1 MKTQEEI
8 ELEFRDE
15 QTVKNFPGYSA
26 KLEFRPL
33 RKTDSA
39 ILAPVFRSSAKS
51 IRTYLSSYQYA
62 DRWSMKDT
70 QAFVSA
76 CVNDDFPSMHYL
88 FLIGNQVVAIASF
101 HGFGE
106 NLHDVQVVLAVF
118 GQHQGKGIGK
128 AVAKTMKKLA
138 FEVWGFRSLWWIVDA
153 TNRPSMKLAQEI
165 GCHRD
170 STFEEAVKHGESG
183 SGLWHRFVVDR
194 DPSLAPAIL
203 QGASMEYWS
212 EPKSA
217 GLLRAVIESRAS

>member
-1 MKTQEEI
+1 
-8 ELEFRDE
+8 
-15 QTVKNFPGYSA
+15 
-26 KLEFRPL
+26 
-33 RKTDSA
+33 
-39 ILAPVFRSSAKS
+39 
-51 IRTYLSSYQYA
+51 
-62 DRWSMKDT
+62 MKDT

-106 NLHDVQVVLAVF
+106 NLNDVQVVLAVF

-128 AVAKTMKKLA
+128 AVAKTMKKIA

-165 GCHRD
+165 GCYRD
-170 STFEEAVKHGESG
+170 STFEESVKHGESG

-194 DPSLAPAIL
+194 DPSLAPGIL

-212 EPKSA
+212 EPKTA
-217 GLLRAVIESRAS
+217 GLLRAVIDSRAS